1 MKIKMNTKIF
11 LKLFFTILLITK
23 IATDETKKSPEEFLI
38 NDNINDTNEKGVM
51 TRERYEIL
59 KASASFTVMPYEKFL
74 KIFGEIDFNEK
85 KKTGEITHKQEL
97 AFLAENNI
105 EEISHKEETEKSE
118 TRSLSESQE
127 NSSNLNLKANNIS
140 LGADVIPVNHDSRRV
155 YPDCFKN
162 IVRDQQNCGGCW

>member
-85 KKTGEITHKQEL
+85 KKL
-97 AFLAENNI
+97 
-105 EEISHKEETEKSE
+105 EKLH
-118 TRSLSESQE
+118 T
-127 NSSNLNLKANNIS
+127 NKNLL
-140 LGADVIPVNHDSRRV
+140 
-155 YPDCFKN
+155 F
-162 IVRDQQNCGGCW
+162 